1 MCILDCIYAYVHSSN
16 YVYYSI
22 CISIYSNSFWKILCQ
37 LQKAIEG
44 STRSGVRLR
53 PPLASFRDTIRKY
66 SKPTQA
72 SSAPTSPMSSSAPDT
87 YHLSSQVVSQVPLA
101 PVQQQE
107 EAEVWIEG
115 VKQEILVKTESSS
128 VSSSPQ
134 TGTSISRTGSP
145 NGSPSQTQTPSSH
158 PTISLSSL
166 RPAPENK
173 QDGDQESDDEEP
185 L

>member
-1 MCILDCIYAYVHSSN
+1 MYVIQYAYLFFIV
-16 YVYYSI
+16 
-22 CISIYSNSFWKILCQ
+22 CQ

-66 SKPTQA
+66 SKPSQTP
-72 SSAPTSPMSSSAPDT
+72 SAPTSPMSTSDPDS
-87 YHLSSQVVSQVPLA
+87 YHPSSQEVPSVPLA

-115 VKQEILVKTESSS
+115 VTREIVVNSSS
-128 VSSSPQ
+128 SATESSSPQ
-134 TGTSISRTGSP
+134 TRRSISEAGSP
-145 NGSPSQTQTPSSH
+145 NGSPSQSSSSH
-158 PTISLSSL
+158 PTILLSSL
-166 RPAPENK
+166 RPVPEEK
-173 QDGDQESDDEEP
+173 RDADHESDDEP